1 MLGVYCINTF
11 TDMQITEQ
19 IIERISRKVFNEMF
33 SPALR
38 QSNVVMGG
46 SGSSVSWADNAGHA
60 NSADTASSASS
71 VPWSGVAD
79 KPAYATRWPSWTEVT
94 SKPTSKTI
102 WGQTYLDASSN
113 FQNVSGAL
121 SSVTDLTMS
130 GKLKIG
136 NIYIEAQTDYIE
148 IYRLNDQNE
157 KIDASLCAYGGVSAL
172 GVGTGG
178 GGGGGT
184 SLQAVWTAMGNA
196 TEEQINIS
204 HLATALTGYATQ
216 QWVGQQGYITASG
229 SCNYATSAGSSQ
241 KVTPLDGI
249 TYGAAWLQYKD
260 KHADEASNPANAIG
274 NPTAD
279 WYHHIVMNH
288 GNSGGYFVD
297 MALCFHSN
305 AFYYRRIVN
314 GTAND
319 WVRVLDSGNSSVSKS
334 GSTLTV
340 KINGTERSLTDT
352 NTWRPVV
359 DNLTSTD
366 TDKSLS
372 ANQGKVLNDKF
383 ANYLP
388 LAGGTMTGVLTLKG
402 NQYSGNY
409 GMNANNSDI
418 VGLNALQFAD
428 LSDDY
433 TESIRFPRTA
443 VQGVVTYDTI
453 RAADGTFYFGFAS
466 GSEFITMTGSMI
478 KHERT
483 DNSSVIF
490 RAKNT
495 NGSISLD
502 CSTNRGVYDDT
513 GGGWLIATNGT
524 NTWLSRGNVGIG
536 TTSPSYKLH
545 VDGVIYS
552 TNYIHTKQHVV
563 AKALELTSTGSTSGN
578 GGYIDFHFNDSS
590 ADYTSRLIEETS
602 GTVKLYGNFL
612 ATGGVTCLSDIRK
625 KDVIEREVK
634 LSIDD
639 IANAPLIYY
648 TLKGENAHK
657 VRLGSVAQYWAN
669 ILPETVN
676 KGADGVLSM
685 QYDVQALTSV
695 IALAREVKRLKEEV
709 ERLKKN

>member
-1 MLGVYCINTF
+1 
-11 TDMQITEQ
+11 MQITEQ
-19 IIERISRKVFNEMF
+19 IIERISRKVFNTMF

-60 NSADTASSASS
+60 NTADEASTAGHATTADSASTASSASS
-71 VPWSGVAD
+71 VPWSGVTY

-196 TEEQINIS
+196 TDEQINIS

-229 SCNYATSAGSSQ
+229 SCNYATSAGNADTVDNLHDTDLFRIIANSKDINFADSNNKNGIIYINKDGDGGTTTGFWGNYGSVLNINSSAANWQ
-241 KVTPLDGI
+241 LGVDNG
-249 TYGAAWLQYKD
+249 GAFKFRHRWWSA
-260 KHADEASNPANAIG
+260 
-274 NPTAD
+274 
-279 WYHHIVMNH
+279 
-288 GNSGGYFVD
+288 GG
-297 MALCFHSN
+297 
-305 AFYYRRIVN
+305 
-314 GTAND
+314 ND
-319 WVRVLDSGNSSVSKS
+319 WSDWLNIMTSDNCSVSKS
-334 GSTLTV
+334 DSTLTV
-340 KINGTERSLTDT
+340 KINGTSYSLTDT
-352 NTWRPVV
+352 DTWRPVV
-359 DNLTSTD
+359 DNLTSTN

-372 ANQGKVLNDKF
+372 ANQGKVLKGYID
-383 ANYLP
+383 
-388 LAGGTMTGVLTLKG
+388 TLNG
-402 NQYSGNY
+402 YFDASGNAKSALKLTTVSKTAW
-409 GMNANNSDI
+409 GQTFWTSGGVPDSIDGNMSN
-418 VGLNALQFAD
+418 VGNISFSASGKNIGGFLYFDTTTNRLGINQSSPSYALDVNGGAAFAGD
-428 LSDDY
+428 VVPADDY
-433 TESIRFPRTA
+433 ATTEYNLGTTSKRWDRLRARYVELTGTA
-443 VQGVVTYDTI
+443 PACHV
-453 RAADGTFYFGFAS
+453 
-466 GSEFITMTGSMI
+466 GSTTLT
-478 KHERT
+478 R
-483 DNSSVIF
+483 
-490 RAKNT
+490 
-495 NGSISLD
+495 ISLHWSSD
-502 CSTNRGVYDDT
+502 SNRGLYDYT
-513 GGGWLIATNGT
+513 GYWVIGTNGT
-524 NTWLSRGNVGIG
+524 NTFLMKGNVGIG

-545 VDGVIYS
+545 V
-552 TNYIHTKQHVV
+552 
-563 AKALELTSTGSTSGN
+563 N
-578 GGYIDFHFNDSS
+578 GDVY
-590 ADYTSRLIEETS
+590 
-602 GTVKLYGNFL
+602 

-625 KDVIEREVK
+625 KDVIERQVK

-648 TLKGENAHK
+648 SLKGESAHK